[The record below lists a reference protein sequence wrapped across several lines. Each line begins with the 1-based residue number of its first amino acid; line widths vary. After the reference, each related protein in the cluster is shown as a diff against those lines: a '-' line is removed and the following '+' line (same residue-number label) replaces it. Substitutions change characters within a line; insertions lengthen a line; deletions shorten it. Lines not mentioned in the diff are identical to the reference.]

1 MRKPSLIII
10 ADFLKI
16 CKLFLKFVRE
26 KKHERKDD
34 KEMDS
39 KTERKNRAIY
49 VVATR
54 TGTSVARVI
63 RAFSHMPYSHVSISP
78 DASLHHL
85 YSFCRNYKPI
95 PLPAT
100 FNTEIIGEGT
110 LGKFDTIPCEIYE
123 IRLTE
128 EQYAHF
134 QLIINYF
141 CDHRRLYSYSIIGLI
156 MVKLQIERTLQRKF
170 VCSQFVAHVLQECG
184 VTLDK
189 PVSLYSP
196 DDLRYL
202 PDAKLIYRGELN
214 RYYRDLHE
222 HMLPVA
228 PLSVNRS

>member
-1 MRKPSLIII
+1 MNNN
-10 ADFLKI
+10 
-16 CKLFLKFVRE
+16 
-26 KKHERKDD
+26 HEQ
-34 KEMDS
+34 
-39 KTERKNRAIY
+39 KNRSVY
-49 VVATR
+49 VVVTR
-54 TGTSVARVI
+54 TGTNVARAI
-63 RAFSHMPYSHVSISP
+63 RVFSRMPYSHVSLSA
-78 DASLHHL
+78 DASLHQL

-141 CDHRRLYSYSIIGLI
+141 CDHRKQYSYSILGLI
-156 MVKLQIERTLQRKF
+156 MVKLQIKRNLERKF
-170 VCSQFVAHVLQECG
+170 VCSQFVAHVLKECG
-184 VTLDK
+184 VTLEK
-189 PVSLYSP
+189 PPCLYSP

-222 HMLPVA
+222 NELSYS
-228 PLSVNRS
+228 PLMMNHAV